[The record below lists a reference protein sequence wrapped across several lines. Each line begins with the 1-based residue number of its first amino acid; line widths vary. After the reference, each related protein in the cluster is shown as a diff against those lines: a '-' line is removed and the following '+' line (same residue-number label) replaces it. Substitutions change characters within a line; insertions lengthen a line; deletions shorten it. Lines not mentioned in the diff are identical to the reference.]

1 MAASV
6 TKTQT
11 FSEDVV
17 AAAIS
22 DLRLHDCS
30 TRLAPRNHRGQPF
43 SLITS

>member
-1 MAASV
+1 MVASV

-22 DLRLHDCS
+22 VFTVAVRLI
-30 TRLAPRNHRGQPF
+30 RLAPRNHRGQPF